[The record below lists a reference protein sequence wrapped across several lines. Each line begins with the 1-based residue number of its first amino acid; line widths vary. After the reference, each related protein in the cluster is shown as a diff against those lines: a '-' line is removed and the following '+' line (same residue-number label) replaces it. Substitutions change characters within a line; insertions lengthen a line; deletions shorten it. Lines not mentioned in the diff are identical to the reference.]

1 MQFPIW
7 KPRQFSH
14 CGFIIVVILHF
25 EYIQPKGTDDICLM
39 FVPVTGWTEHLQ
51 FMLHTGLLVLK
62 VDQPECEVQ
71 ERQEP

>member
-14 CGFIIVVILHF
+14 CDFIIVVILHF

-39 FVPVTGWTEHLQ
+39 FVAVTGWTEHLQ
-51 FMLHTGLLVLK
+51 FMLHAAH
-62 VDQPECEVQ
+62 
-71 ERQEP
+71 